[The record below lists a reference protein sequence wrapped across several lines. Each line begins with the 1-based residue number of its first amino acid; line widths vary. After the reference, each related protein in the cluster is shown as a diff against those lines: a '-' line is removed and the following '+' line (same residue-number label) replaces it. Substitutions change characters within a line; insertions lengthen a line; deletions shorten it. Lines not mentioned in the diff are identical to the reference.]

1 VNAAAGTILS
11 VEGIWK
17 RFARGGGGA
26 PTLKQLVLRP
36 RASLRRE
43 FFWAL
48 QDISLRIHHG
58 DTVGLIGANGS
69 GKSTLLR
76 LLAGVGKPTRGV
88 ILRRRAITAMMTLGE
103 SFDPLLSGREN
114 AMTAGILAGY
124 TRRQARDKLGEIVEF
139 SELED
144 FFDEPVRTYSDGM
157 RMRLAFAVS
166 STVAPE
172 ILLIDEV
179 LSVGDLRFQE
189 KCLTRL
195 DELQRAGTTILLASH
210 DEAQISE
217 LCSRV
222 LWLVHGRIHAEGAPE
237 EIYERYR
244 DTMRAETERRVVG
257 AATGPVERSGRDERF
272 GTQEIV
278 VEKVRLAPNRVGA
291 ARVHEGVPVM
301 VEVDLLP
308 NAPVD
313 DPIVSVSVRRVADGV
328 MVIDV
333 NTAADGVRLG
343 RVDRPTSVAL
353 RLDRI
358 DVEPGSYHLDVGVYE
373 RDWAYVYDYRR
384 HVQALTVHGSG
395 KGFGPSRRWELV

>member
-1 VNAAAGTILS
+1 MNAAAGTILS

>member
-1 VNAAAGTILS
+1 VSTAVDTILA
-11 VEGIWK
+11 VDGVWK

-26 PTLKQLVLRP
+26 PTLKQVVLRP
-36 RASLRRE
+36 QESLRRD

-48 QDISLRIHHG
+48 QDISLNIHHG

-76 LLAGVGKPTRGV
+76 LLAGVGKPTRGA
-88 ILRRRAITAMMTLGE
+88 IRRRRAITAMMTLGE
-103 SFDPLLSGREN
+103 SFDPLLTGREN

-124 TRRQARDKLGEIVEF
+124 TRRQARDKLHEIVEF

-144 FFDEPVRTYSDGM
+144 FFDEPIRTYSDGM

-189 KCLTRL
+189 KCQVRL
-195 DELQRAGTTILLASH
+195 DELQRTGTTILLASH

-222 LWLVHGRIHAEGAPE
+222 IWLVHGRIHAEGAPE

-244 DTMRAETERRVVG
+244 DTMRAETQRRI
-257 AATGPVERSGRDERF
+257 AESATELDEGGDGDERF

-278 VEKVRLAPNRVGA
+278 VGKVQLVPDRIGA
-291 ARVHEGVPVM
+291 ARAQDGAPVV
-301 VEVDLLP
+301 VEVDLVP
-308 NAPVD
+308 TVPVD
-313 DPIVSVSVRRVADGV
+313 DPIVSVSLRRVADGV

-343 RVDRPTSVAL
+343 RIAGPTSVAL

-384 HVQALTVHGSG
+384 HAQSLTVHGSG
-395 KGFGPSRRWELV
+395 KGFGPSRRWELA